1 MPDAP
6 SSARRSVGVYR
17 YLMRGYPRRF
27 RAAYED
33 AIVDAF
39 RLELEHTRRR
49 SSAASIVM
57 FWLFMGA
64 DLALGVAIM
73 RAREGW
79 GRLTYGA
86 RLLRGST
93 GFTAAVAMLAITPVW
108 AWSRFAT
115 LAPGRAGSSTLTF
128 AVSALNAL
136 LIWALARG
144 AAVLCTRVVRRRR
157 AVGGL
162 RYTSVRRARLVARL
176 AKISAAAFAVAT
188 LTDGR
193 RGRVRDA
200 LVNSATPPIY
210 WAMLALTLLGVVA
223 LYFAAGSWLHL
234 RDANQT
240 DRAWTHR

>member
-1 MPDAP
+1 
-6 SSARRSVGVYR
+6 
-17 YLMRGYPRRF
+17 MRGYPRRF

-39 RLELEHTRRR
+39 RLELEHARNR
-49 SSAASIVM
+49 SSAAIIVT
-57 FWLFMGA
+57 FWCFMGA

-79 GRLTYGA
+79 RHLTYGA

-93 GFTAAVAMLAITPVW
+93 GFMAAVAMLAITPVW

-115 LAPGRAGSSTLTF
+115 LAPAHAGSSTLTF

-144 AAVLCTRVVRRRR
+144 AAVLCALVVRRRR
-157 AVGGL
+157 TVGAL

-176 AKISAAAFAVAT
+176 ATIPAAAFAVAT
-188 LTDGR
+188 LSDGH
-193 RGRVRDA
+193 RGRVQDA
-200 LVNSATPPIY
+200 LVNSATPPVY

-223 LYFAAGSWLHL
+223 LYFAVGGWLHL
-234 RDANQT
+234 RDAHET